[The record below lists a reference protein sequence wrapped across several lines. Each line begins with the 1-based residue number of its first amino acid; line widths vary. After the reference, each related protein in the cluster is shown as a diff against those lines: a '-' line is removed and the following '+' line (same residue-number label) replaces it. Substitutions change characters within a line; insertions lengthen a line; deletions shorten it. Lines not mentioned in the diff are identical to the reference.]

1 MTDQDRDKARGQG
14 KTAKADVAPLLELNR
29 ITKAFPGILAN
40 DSISFQIMPG
50 EVHALLGENGAGKST
65 LVKIIYGILGA
76 DSGTLSWNG
85 VPTTIAGPAGARDR
99 GIGMVFQHFSLF
111 ESMTVLENIGLA
123 MNDQRDMAALRD
135 WVIEVSTSYG
145 LPLNPDRHVHS
156 LSVGE
161 RQRIEIVRCL
171 LQNPKL
177 LILDEPTSVLTLQEA
192 NKLFKILR
200 QLSSEGCAI
209 LYISHKLDEVKALC
223 EAATILR
230 GGKVVATC
238 DPRQETAQSM
248 AELMIGQKLTPTW
261 RDTEEIFKTNRIM
274 VSRLTIE
281 SEEQFGVDLRD
292 ITFKV
297 WSGEILGVAGVTGNG
312 QTELM
317 SALSGETINRR
328 QPDSVRFDGLSV
340 GSLDPAQRRALGAS
354 FVPEER
360 NGHAA
365 VKDMS
370 LADNA
375 FLTAATRM
383 NLMAKGLMRSG
394 EIKTFANKVIAA
406 FDIRTLGNE
415 ATAGSLSGGNLQKY
429 IVGREILQE
438 PKILIIA
445 QPTWGVDAGAAAT
458 IRQALMDL
466 ARRGCAV
473 LMISQDLDEI
483 FEICDRILVISEG
496 RVSAPRDIGE
506 ITVEEVGLLMSGL
519 HDLADAVG
527 VDEVGTEGR
536 DYD

>member
-1 MTDQDRDKARGQG
+1 
-14 KTAKADVAPLLELNR
+14 
-29 ITKAFPGILAN
+29 
-40 DSISFQIMPG
+40 
-50 EVHALLGENGAGKST
+50 
-65 LVKIIYGILGA
+65 
-76 DSGTLSWNG
+76 
-85 VPTTIAGPAGARDR
+85 
-99 GIGMVFQHFSLF
+99 
-111 ESMTVLENIGLA
+111 
-123 MNDQRDMAALRD
+123 MAALRD

-496 RVSAPRDIGE
+496 TVSASRDIEE

-527 VDEVGTEGR
+527 ADEVGMEGR

>member
-14 KTAKADVAPLLELNR
+14 KTAKADVAPLLELDR

-85 VPTTIAGPAGARDR
+85 VPTTTAGPAGARDR

-145 LPLNPDRHVHS
+145 LPLNPDRYVHS

-328 QPDSVRFDGLSV
+328 QPDSVKFDGLSV

-496 RVSAPRDIGE
+496 TVSASRDIEE

-527 VDEVGTEGR
+527 ADEVGMEGR